1 MKVVY
6 EPNEIESIEKAHKQ
20 CIENGYY
27 YGGLFNSQDPDR
39 LYGLTF
45 KVTNPALAECIL
57 VRLLN
62 NRLEN
67 FELGIDLQSIELD
80 ITGMNRSVLKEKLLR
95 AIDEIL

>member
-6 EPNEIESIEKAHKQ
+6 EPNEIERIEKFHKQ
-20 CIENGYY
+20 CIENGY

-45 KVTNPALAECIL
+45 KVINPALAECIL
-57 VRLLN
+57 VGLLN

-67 FELGIDLQSIELD
+67 FELGIDVQSIEFD
-80 ITGMNRSVLKEKLLR
+80 TIAMNRSVLKEKLLR
-95 AIDEIL
+95 SIDEIF

>member
-1 MKVVY
+1 MKLVY
-6 EPNEIESIEKAHKQ
+6 EPNEIERIEKAHKQ

-27 YGGLFNSQDPDR
+27 GGLFDSQDPDR

-57 VRLLN
+57 ISLLN
-62 NRLEN
+62 NKLEN
-67 FELGIDLQSIELD
+67 FELGIDVQSIEFD
-80 ITGMNRSVLKEKLLR
+80 TTTTSRSALKEKLLK

>member
-6 EPNEIESIEKAHKQ
+6 EPNEIERIEKAHKQ
-20 CIENGYY
+20 CIENGYC
-27 YGGLFNSQDPDR
+27 GGLFNSQDPDR

-57 VRLLN
+57 VGLLN

-67 FELGIDLQSIELD
+67 FELGIDVQSIEFD
-80 ITGMNRSVLKEKLLR
+80 TTTMNRSALKEKLLR